1 VVRIDFRSQRAL
13 TVAAGLVVVA
23 SLMPVRW
30 LAWTAGFATVVRVP
44 VQPLAQAGV
53 QISHWLRPAADGAGD
68 SEALRERTDQLE
80 MTRALLHG
88 AMLQIDSL
96 LEEIAALQEVRGL
109 RPGVEITPIVARV
122 TGRPPDRA
130 GGPVRINAGTRHGVV
145 AGAIV
150 VYRGGHMVGRVAGGV
165 SRLSSS
171 VVPITDGSMGLIEGV
186 VLPADDPVASVR
198 SRPRI
203 QFVADGR
210 GGLAGDLDREVVI
223 NLGDTVRLADFSWPD
238 SAQGLIIGTVTSI
251 EPKDLQPLLNTV
263 TVRPKFQARR
273 VATVTVIIERFT
285 EPAGA
290 AP

>member
-1 VVRIDFRSQRAL
+1 M
-13 TVAAGLVVVA
+13 AAGLAVVT

-30 LAWTAGFATVVRVP
+30 LGWTSGLATVVRVP

-53 QISHWLRPAADGAGD
+53 QVSHWLRPAADEAGE

-80 MTRALLHG
+80 TTRALLHG
-88 AMLQIDSL
+88 ARLQIDSL
-96 LEEIAALQEVRGL
+96 LEEIAVLQGVRGL

-150 VYRGGHMVGRVAGGV
+150 VYRGGHLFGRVADGV

-171 VVPITDGSMGLIEGV
+171 VVPVTDGSIGLIEGV
-186 VLPADDPVASVR
+186 LLPGDDPVADVR
-198 SRPRI
+198 SRPHI
-203 QFVADGR
+203 QFIADGR

-223 NLGDTVRLADFSWPD
+223 NAGDTVLLADSSWPD
-238 SAQGLIIGTVTSI
+238 SAQGLVIGYVWSV
-251 EPKDLQPLLNTV
+251 EPKDLQPLLNRV
-263 TVRPKFQARR
+263 TVRPKFHGRR
-273 VATVTVIIERFT
+273 VASVTVIIERFT
-285 EPAGA
+285 EPVGAG
-290 AP
+290 P